1 MFKTKLSNISLV
13 SDRNIFTGLF
23 FLVFIFVIVRA
34 IFIPLFVDEIAT
46 YTLYVKNGYFSPYNE
61 FQKANNH
68 LVNTLLTYVSYS
80 LFGNS
85 PISLRLFNVLAFIP
99 FAVYT
104 FKIGLFFKNRIVKWA
119 FYLGFLFSINLL
131 AYFSLSRG
139 YGLSFAFLVM
149 SIYYT
154 YQVISRNRILD
165 VPLSV
170 IAMILA
176 LYSNFSL
183 FLFVCISGLVLLIN
197 VIVKRDYFLQK
208 LNLRVVFLSVM
219 GYLLSIYYALEI
231 LFHFKEK
238 GILWWGYLNGFWE
251 DTVYS
256 LIHNLFNTTDESY
269 AIQSLIIVC
278 SIFVLLMA
286 FVKRFFSTSNLFFY
300 FLFLNVIGIILMA
313 ELFEV
318 NYPFQRTGAHLYLF
332 FMGAFCFAADKVKS
346 KKILPFVLIPTFLL
360 PVYFVLDFNTNQ
372 VVNWEEDNL
381 PDEFFDKVKE
391 IESTKEQE
399 YISSIYIEGTT
410 IACWDYKYYNDYQEY
425 IPLSFF
431 KRDTLKWFY
440 DYVIDREES
449 VEEFG
454 QLYEM
459 IANQETS
466 RMALYKRKN
475 PVTRELI
482 TEKVITEF
490 QEIEKEFYEFLN
502 FSIDSAE
509 STTINVE
516 LLAGIEYHKRPFN
529 SKIVVTVEN
538 SITQEKYDYKLVNL
552 FTKDDWVEYEPF
564 KISIFMNNIPI
575 GETVDVKVY
584 LWNLNEVVYNVHSS
598 KVKIN
603 KVIYPTLIK

>member
-1 MFKTKLSNISLV
+1 
-13 SDRNIFTGLF
+13 
-23 FLVFIFVIVRA
+23 
-34 IFIPLFVDEIAT
+34 
-46 YTLYVKNGYFSPYNE
+46 
-61 FQKANNH
+61 
-68 LVNTLLTYVSYS
+68 
-80 LFGNS
+80 
-85 PISLRLFNVLAFIP
+85 
-99 FAVYT
+99 
-104 FKIGLFFKNRIVKWA
+104 
-119 FYLGFLFSINLL
+119 
-131 AYFSLSRG
+131 
-139 YGLSFAFLVM
+139 
-149 SIYYT
+149 
-154 YQVISRNRILD
+154 
-165 VPLSV
+165 
-170 IAMILA
+170 
-176 LYSNFSL
+176 
-183 FLFVCISGLVLLIN
+183 
-197 VIVKRDYFLQK
+197 
-208 LNLRVVFLSVM
+208 
-219 GYLLSIYYALEI
+219 
-231 LFHFKEK
+231 
-238 GILWWGYLNGFWE
+238 
-251 DTVYS
+251 
-256 LIHNLFNTTDESY
+256 
-269 AIQSLIIVC
+269 
-278 SIFVLLMA
+278 
-286 FVKRFFSTSNLFFY
+286 
-300 FLFLNVIGIILMA
+300 
-313 ELFEV
+313 
-318 NYPFQRTGAHLYLF
+318 
-332 FMGAFCFAADKVKS
+332 MGAFCFAADKVKS

-360 PVYFVLDFNTNQ
+360 PVHFVLDFNTNQ